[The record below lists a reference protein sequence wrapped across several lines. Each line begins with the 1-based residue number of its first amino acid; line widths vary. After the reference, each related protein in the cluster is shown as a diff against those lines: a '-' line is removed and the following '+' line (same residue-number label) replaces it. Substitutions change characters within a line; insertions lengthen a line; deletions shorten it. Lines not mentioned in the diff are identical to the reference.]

1 MRGPLVS
8 IIIPVYNVSEYLCKC
23 LESVVS
29 QTYDNLEIILVD
41 DGSTDDSGEICDQ
54 YGRNDPRIHVLHQKN
69 SGQAHARNRA
79 FQESHGEYILYVD
92 SDDFIARNHVEV
104 LMSAAMQY
112 DADIVQCF
120 MKKFK
125 GKNPSSEEKNSIVA
139 EEVFTSSGALEEFCY
154 QRKFYA
160 CPWCKVIRREIM
172 EQISFPENTGYEDLA
187 IMFYVLGKAE
197 KIVLV
202 PEIMYYYRQHSAST
216 MHTGFSDRKVDR
228 IRIADCLKSYIQEN
242 YPELNQAVQSRFLL
256 ANLQLVMDLPWD
268 REYRDLWRKVW
279 ENIVSTRKAVLHD
292 KKAKKSLRIMAAAS
306 FFGRNTTK
314 FLGRMYKRFS

>member
-1 MRGPLVS
+1 MVS

-125 GKNPSSEEKNSIVA
+125 GKKIKAIQAGQKKKN
-139 EEVFTSSGALEEFCY
+139 
-154 QRKFYA
+154 
-160 CPWCKVIRREIM
+160 CPRSHTV
-172 EQISFPENTGYEDLA
+172 Y
-187 IMFYVLGKAE
+187 YVRT
-197 KIVLV
+197 
-202 PEIMYYYRQHSAST
+202 P
-216 MHTGFSDRKVDR
+216 
-228 IRIADCLKSYIQEN
+228 
-242 YPELNQAVQSRFLL
+242 
-256 ANLQLVMDLPWD
+256 
-268 REYRDLWRKVW
+268 
-279 ENIVSTRKAVLHD
+279 
-292 KKAKKSLRIMAAAS
+292 
-306 FFGRNTTK
+306 
-314 FLGRMYKRFS
+314 